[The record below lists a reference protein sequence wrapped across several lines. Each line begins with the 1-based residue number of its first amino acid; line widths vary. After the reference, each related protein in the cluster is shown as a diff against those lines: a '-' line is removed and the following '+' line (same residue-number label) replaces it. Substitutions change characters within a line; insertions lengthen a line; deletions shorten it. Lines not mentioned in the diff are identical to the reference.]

1 MGTPNGDMRTKIT
14 DELTKLGP
22 VNEANVYNWFQNKK
36 ARTKKKA
43 MEEQAAANRSGGF

>member
-1 MGTPNGDMRTKIT
+1 
-14 DELTKLGP
+14 

-43 MEEQAAANRSGGF
+43 MEELAAANRSGGF